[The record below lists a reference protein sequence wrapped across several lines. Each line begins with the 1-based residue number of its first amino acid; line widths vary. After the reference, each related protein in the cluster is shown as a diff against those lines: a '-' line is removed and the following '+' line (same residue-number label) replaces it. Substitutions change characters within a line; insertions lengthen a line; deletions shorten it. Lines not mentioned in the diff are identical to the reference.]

1 MFGIG
6 LPELIVIMG
15 LALIVVGPEKL
26 PDLAKSVARQLLE
39 LKKAAGSLKENLQ
52 DEVGDKPW
60 QDFDRNRSTIFD
72 QVTPKIEE
80 LPPSPLAGGINQP
93 AEKQPEDE
101 ESVNGNGDRESEA

>member
-39 LKKAAGSLKENLQ
+39 LKKAAGTLKENLQ

-60 QDFDRNRSTIFD
+60 QDFNRDRPLTFE
-72 QVTPKIEE
+72 QVVPKTEE
-80 LPPSPLAGGINQP
+80 SPPAPLAGGINQP
-93 AEKQPEDE
+93 VQEQPAGE
-101 ESVNGNGDRESEA
+101 EPVIENGDQKSEE